1 MIQLQKTTTAPDSL
15 TAKKRYDGEDVKA
28 LLAKDQYDKCYICER
43 KRSTDFHIEHLH
55 SQKNYPDER
64 YNWENLFFACSYCN
78 GKKSAN
84 FDGIVNPTK
93 EAIEEKIVQ
102 KLNYRDN
109 KADFITND
117 TSKTIQQTIKL
128 LNRIFNGKQ
137 SNLRDFNEKAFFRDF
152 FTKMSVFEQAVYD
165 YLSAPTQETKEV
177 VRELLSIKEEFLGF
191 KYWIIKNNPTL
202 FREFSNNI
210 IWNK

>member
-1 MIQLQKTTTAPDSL
+1 MIQLQKTTIAPDSL
-15 TAKKRYDGEDVKA
+15 TTKKRYDGEDVKA
-28 LLAKDQYDKCYICER
+28 LLAKDQYNKCYICER
-43 KRSTDFHIEHLH
+43 QRTTDFHIEHLH

-78 GKKSAN
+78 GRKSDK

-117 TSKTIQQTIKL
+117 TSETIQQSIKL

-152 FTKMSVFEQAVYD
+152 STRMSVFEQAIND
-165 YLSAPTQETKEV
+165 YLSSPTPETKQV
-177 VRELLSIKEEFLGF
+177 IREHLSIREEFLGF
-191 KYWIIKNNPTL
+191 KYWVIKNNPAL
-202 FREFSNNI
+202 SVEFSNDI

>member
-1 MIQLQKTTTAPDSL
+1 MIQLQKTTIAPDSL
-15 TAKKRYDGEDVKA
+15 TTKKRYDGEDVKA
-28 LLAKDQYDKCYICER
+28 LLAKDHYDKCYICER
-43 KRSTDFHIEHLH
+43 QLTTDFQVEHLH
-55 SQKNYPDER
+55 SQEHYPDEK
-64 YNWENLFFACSYCN
+64 YNWDNLFFVCSYCN

-117 TSKTIQQTIKL
+117 TSETIQQTIKL

-152 FTKMSVFEQAVYD
+152 SIRMSVFEQAVND
-165 YLSAPTQETKEV
+165 YLSAPTLETKEV
-177 VRELLSIKEEFLGF
+177 VRELLSIEQEFLGF